1 MALIFKTRVWLS
13 PTVSLDYETQG
24 CNKIAASKS
33 VLDLFKTVYAIKTV
47 RA

>member
-1 MALIFKTRVWLS
+1 MAQRFNTRVWLS

-33 VLDLFKTVYAIKTV
+33 VLGLFKTVYAIKTV